1 MKILYYTPTWE
12 GFLTAVF
19 DAYGKQVSIRRTAE
33 AVSMFPAE
41 MIEPDPQKAGRVERG
56 MAKIAGDFAETVYLA
71 WLSER
76 EGVED
81 DLIALM
87 KQCFDRKCDLR
98 GDRRNPVVTAVQKA
112 SKQTGW
118 ERQRM
123 LQFVRFVQTPDLIYI
138 ADIEPNSNVLALI
151 GDHFHGRFN
160 DQRLLIRDLRRRLIL
175 VSQQG
180 GWFIRELSNDEEIPP
195 LPEDG
200 LFEDLWRGYFH
211 AISNPAR
218 INLKL
223 QQKFVPLRYREHLTE
238 FQQPTGRGRCGA

>member
-1 MKILYYTPTWE
+1 MTVLYYGTTWE

-19 DAYGKQVSIRRTAE
+19 DGYGRPVSIRRISDAFC
-33 AVSMFPAE
+33 MFPSE
-41 MIEPDPQKAGRVERG
+41 NVGPDPEKAGRVERG
-56 MAKIAGDFAETVYLA
+56 MARLAKDLAETVYMA

-81 DLIALM
+81 DLLALL
-87 KQCFDRKCDLR
+87 KLCFDRKLDMR
-98 GDRRNPVVTAVQKA
+98 GDMAHPVVRAVNSA
-112 SKQTGW
+112 CKQTGW

-123 LQFVRFVQTPDLIYI
+123 LQFVRFVQTPDKIYI

-151 GDHFHGRFN
+151 GGHFHGRFN
-160 DQRLLIRDLRRRLIL
+160 DQRLLIRDLKRRLVL

-180 GWFIRELSNDEEIPP
+180 GWFIRELGDDEDIPP

-200 LFEDLWRGYFH
+200 AFEDLWRGYFK
-211 AISNPAR
+211 AIANPAR

-223 QQKFVPLRYREHLTE
+223 QQKFVPLRYREYLTE
-238 FQQPTGRGRCGA
+238 FK

>member
-1 MKILYYTPTWE
+1 MTILLYPSTWE

-19 DAYGKQVSIRRTAE
+19 EGYNRPVSIRRA
-33 AVSMFPAE
+33 ADAASFFPE
-41 MIEPDPQKAGRVERG
+41 EKITPDPRKAGRVERG
-56 MAKIAGDFAETVYLA
+56 MARLAPDFAETAYMA

-81 DLIALM
+81 DLLALM
-87 KQCFDRKCDLR
+87 KQCFKEGRDLR
-98 GDRRNPVVTAVQKA
+98 GDRRNPVVTAVLKA

-123 LQFVRFVQTPDLIYI
+123 LQFVRFVQTPDKIYI
-138 ADIEPNSNVLALI
+138 ADIEPNSNVLALT
-151 GDHFHGRFN
+151 GNHFHARFN
-160 DQRLLIRDLRRRLIL
+160 DQRLLIRDLKRRLIL
-175 VSQQG
+175 VSQKG
-180 GWFIRELSNDEEIPP
+180 GWFIREPGPDEEIPP

-200 LFEDLWRGYFH
+200 LFEDLWRGYFK
-211 AISNPAR
+211 AVSNPAR

-238 FQQPTGRGRCGA
+238 FQQPGKP